1 VTTTLE
7 SYVILYIIE
16 HQRQTYSMPHLSY
29 ILDWEFDIIFIRIL
43 KRRLVMTLTQFPDS
57 CDFSKNC
64 YYFGIQLDK

>member
-1 VTTTLE
+1 
-7 SYVILYIIE
+7 
-16 HQRQTYSMPHLSY
+16 MPHLSY